1 MRKFIAVLVAVAV
14 LFSAFAFADDLSV
27 LTDEELVAL
36 HQDVLDEMERRYI
49 PAAPE
54 TDSELADI
62 TERVIS
68 FFAAWNRN
76 DPDDML
82 ALCDAG
88 WKATVEDPRA
98 ELIGLTA
105 GRTPLDATVERV
117 QEIAGEG
124 PDGLTYEL
132 VTLTTHLDRNDG
144 LNADL
149 YRIQF
154 LVRKEEDGF
163 WYVNPSGLSDC
174 EAVEEDFPAE
184 GPSDPEGVAGTA
196 SADTVLYYQPDG
208 GEYYHLDQNCLS
220 VYQKYLPL
228 QDSFRYSELNDEPY
242 RNLKPCQVCGAPLRG
257 AARPESMTFRD
268 AVDAAGEFAAV
279 GSDIDYLAVAAQNE
293 GVFFRTVTILDD
305 RAKELYM
312 AVTAAADPGAAYE
325 AFNEYAW
332 SLPVCYTEEITAEP
346 KAQQELDAQAGKTVG
361 ELQEEGYTFYGIGG
375 GENVPTVVDLSSGMF
390 IYEFEVDASF
400 DQYLEHEGWDD
411 VESMKV
417 KSGSLSPS
425 LSLAA
430 DLDFLADGT
439 YEPQVAPNITAEE
452 AAAADSVPPVE
463 EYSQKAWPVTA
474 EGYYDLQYNLDARYG
489 QVYMIE
495 GVVHQ
500 VLSQNPLTVVIC
512 TGEDGVSQ
520 PVVVECPEQRS
531 FSLEEGESCRIY
543 ADVSSALFILP
554 VLTGRYMFYAPFA
567 APEEAGN

>member
-27 LTDEELVAL
+27 LTDEELVSL
-36 HQDVLDEMERRYI
+36 HQDVLDEMERRYL
-49 PAAPE
+49 PAVPE

-88 WKATVEDPRA
+88 WKATVEDPRTA
-98 ELIGLTA
+98 LIGLTA

-132 VTLTTHLDRNDG
+132 VTLTSHLDKNDG
-144 LNADL
+144 RNADQ
-149 YRIQF
+149 YRIQL

-257 AARPESMTFRD
+257 AARSESMTFRD

-279 GSDIDYLAVAAQNE
+279 SSDIDYLAVAAQNE

-332 SLPVCYTEEITAEP
+332 SLPVCYTEEITAE
-346 KAQQELDAQAGKTVG
+346 
-361 ELQEEGYTFYGIGG
+361 
-375 GENVPTVVDLSSGMF
+375 
-390 IYEFEVDASF
+390 
-400 DQYLEHEGWDD
+400 
-411 VESMKV
+411 
-417 KSGSLSPS
+417 
-425 LSLAA
+425 
-430 DLDFLADGT
+430 
-439 YEPQVAPNITAEE
+439 E
-452 AAAADSVPPVE
+452 AAAAASVLPIE

-474 EGYYDLQYNLDARYG
+474 ESYSDLQYNLDARYG